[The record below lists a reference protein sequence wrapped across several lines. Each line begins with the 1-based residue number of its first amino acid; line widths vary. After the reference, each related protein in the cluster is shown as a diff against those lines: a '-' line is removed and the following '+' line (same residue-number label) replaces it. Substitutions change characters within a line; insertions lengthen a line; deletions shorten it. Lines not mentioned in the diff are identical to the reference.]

1 MDKRQSR
8 ITVLI
13 CLLISAIVVYF
24 GMRSR
29 SQPTG
34 SLSAI
39 PSVPDVQ
46 ASQLTTVGSPDGK
59 FTLTMKQEKGT
70 DTLNYR
76 FLVTDESTSVQKEIL
91 TKNVPLGTTLSI
103 PANTFSSDNKYVF
116 LQENGGAESGYIVL
130 AVSGASIG
138 DSQTLNV
145 SSLFIAKHSNYVITG
160 ATGWAGP
167 TLLVINTD
175 KVEGGRGPSFW
186 FDVASKSFIQLS
198 TRFN

>member
-24 GMRSR
+24 GMRSK
-29 SQPTG
+29 SQQSG
-34 SLSAI
+34 SLSVV

-46 ASQLTTVGSPDGK
+46 ASQLTAVGSPDGK
-59 FTLTMKQEKGT
+59 FTLTMKQEKGV
-70 DTLNYR
+70 DTHNYR
-76 FLVTDESTSVQKEIL
+76 FLVTDEGTGVQREIL
-91 TKNVPLGTTLSI
+91 TRSVPAGTTLSI
-103 PANTFSSDNKYVF
+103 PANTFSSDNKYLF
-116 LQENGGAESGYIVL
+116 LQETGGAESGYIVL
-130 AVSGASIG
+130 AASGANIG

-145 SSLFIAKHSNYVITG
+145 SSLFMVKYSDYVITG

-167 TLLVINTD
+167 TLLVVNTD
-175 KVEGGRGPSFW
+175 KADGGRGPSFW